1 MKAIRFNNY
10 GVRGIEWLISQ
21 FNGKQATEETVAKL
35 KDEIWDAFI
44 NNPFYDFSTKG
55 SVSYMIVDTR
65 TFENCEII
73 YN

>member
-10 GVRGIEWLISQ
+10 GVRDIEWLIRE
-21 FNGKQATEETVAKL
+21 FNGKPATEETVAKL
-35 KDEIWDAFI
+35 KDEIYHAFI

-55 SVSYMIVDTR
+55 GISCMIVDLR
-65 TFENCEII
+65 TLENCEIL

>member
-1 MKAIRFNNY
+1 MEAIKFNNY
-10 GVRGIEWLISQ
+10 GVRDIEWLIRE
-21 FNGKQATEETVAKL
+21 FNGKPATKETVTKL

-55 SVSYMIVDTR
+55 NISCIIVDLR
-65 TFENCEII
+65 TLENCEIL

>member
-10 GVRGIEWLISQ
+10 GVKGIDWLIME
-21 FNGKQATEETVAKL
+21 FNGKPATKEAVAKL
-35 KDEIWDAFI
+35 KDEIYNGFI

-55 SVSYMIVDTR
+55 GVSCMIVDLK
-65 TFENCEII
+65 TFANCEII